1 MDVVKRFLLA
11 LVVLAAVLIWPAA
24 SQAKE
29 LSSFKACGASGC
41 KEIKEPALLRTL
53 IHTVEAQ
60 GEPVS
65 VPTPQPAPFV
75 RLEFRFKGEQNSPGP
90 TFSQYYV
97 PSRGR
102 ILLRTDPNAW
112 AWVSAGDLRPVLA
125 RVIAGVT
132 PYAKP
137 TITSVTLLGK
147 QLGPAA
153 HTRVYSVR
161 PTTYSVPN
169 EPDWVPVVV
178 KTSRP
183 SPWSKPAA
191 TLEYS
196 PSKQVL
202 WRGSEFVKL
211 DGALDSTESESF
223 PWAFLFGG
231 LGGAAVV
238 IPAALF
244 ARRRRTR

>member
-1 MDVVKRFLLA
+1 MQVVKRLPLALLA
-11 LVVLAAVLIWPAA
+11 VAAALLWPGGAA
-24 SQAKE
+24 AKE
-29 LSSFKACGASGC
+29 LSSLRACGSSGC
-41 KEIKEPALLRTL
+41 KEVKDPALLRTL
-53 IHTVEAQ
+53 IRAVEAQ

-65 VPTPQPAPFV
+65 VPIPQPAPFV
-75 RLEFRFKGEQNSPGP
+75 RLEFRFKGERNTAGP

-97 PSRGR
+97 PSRGL

-112 AWVSAGDLRPVLA
+112 AWVSAGELRPVLD
-125 RVIAGVT
+125 RVIAGVA
-132 PYAKP
+132 PYAEP
-137 TITSVTLLGK
+137 TIISVTLLGK
-147 QLGPAA
+147 ELGRAS
-153 HTRVYSVR
+153 HTRLYSVR
-161 PTTYSVPN
+161 PTTYSVPD

-196 PSKQVL
+196 PSKHVL
-202 WRGSEFVKL
+202 WRGSEFVKF
-211 DGALDSTESESF
+211 DSALDSTESDSF